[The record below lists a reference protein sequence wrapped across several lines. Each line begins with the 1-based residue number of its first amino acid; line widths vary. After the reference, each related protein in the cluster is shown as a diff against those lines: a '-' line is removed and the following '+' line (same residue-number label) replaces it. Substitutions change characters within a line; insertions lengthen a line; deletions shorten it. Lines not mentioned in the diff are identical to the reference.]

1 MRTITKTFKTEE
13 EKDDFVNELFMD
25 LFANSHNR
33 KYDKDAKYVLKV
45 DGDEED
51 GGEIVVRSF

>member
-1 MRTITKTFKTEE
+1 MKTIIKTFKTEE
-13 EKDDFVNELFMD
+13 EKDNFMNELFMD
-25 LFANSHNR
+25 LFANSHDR
-33 KYDKDAKYVLKV
+33 KYDKDAEYVLKV